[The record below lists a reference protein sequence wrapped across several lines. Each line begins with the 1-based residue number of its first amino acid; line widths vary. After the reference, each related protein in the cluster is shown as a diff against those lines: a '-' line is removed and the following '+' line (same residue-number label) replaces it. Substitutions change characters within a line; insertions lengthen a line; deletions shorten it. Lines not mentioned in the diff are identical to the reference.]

1 MKKQISLS
9 ITCLL
14 LMAGLTFGA
23 NEVLTLQSGGINTI
37 TLSSGTTSF
46 SLDVSSSWTGYSS
59 IGLSYWLQVPNAV
72 ASDFTLTGVTY
83 GSTFTDPNQSTPTT
97 VTFTNTDAAGGAD
110 AGYTYET
117 RDLGGTLVDVNS
129 PVPGGVTY
137 TDTDMSVNVSG
148 LAPGTYVMRS
158 TVVGSRKSEQ
168 SEGAPNFT
176 SHNFPQSFFTI
187 IVSPIPE
194 PATWSFLALG
204 GLGALGLNVL
214 RRRRA

>member
-23 NEVLTLQSGGINTI
+23 NEALTLTSGGINTI
-37 TLSSGTTSF
+37 VLSSGTTSF
-46 SLDVSSSWTGYSS
+46 SLDVSSTWTGYSS

-72 ASDFTLTGVTY
+72 AADFTLSGVTY
-83 GSTFTDPNQSTPTT
+83 GSTFVDPNQSTPATAL
-97 VTFTNTDAAGGAD
+97 FTNTDAAGGAD
-110 AGYTYET
+110 SGYTYET
-117 RDLGGTLVDVNS
+117 RDLGGTLADVS
-129 PVPGGVTY
+129 MPVPAGTY
-137 TDTDMSVNVSG
+137 ADTNMTVNVSG
-148 LAPGTYVMRS
+148 LAPGTYVVRS

-168 SEGAPNFT
+168 SDSGFA